1 MAKDDQKKS
10 NKGMFIIIIVILLLV
25 IVVGG
30 IAAFFI
36 ISKTLGKGV
45 EGEKKIVE
53 EVLSLDEFIVNIND
67 PSLNKYVKFKLAV
80 TYDSKDKDI
89 LEDINSNIHR
99 IKDGII
105 SIFKEKR
112 ASDIN
117 DNNGIEQIKQEIRQ
131 KINFVLEDN
140 EVISVYF
147 TDLLIH

>member
-1 MAKDDQKKS
+1 MAKDNQKKS
-10 NKGMFIIIIVILLLV
+10 NKGMLIIIVILLLV
-25 IVVGG
+25 VVVGG
-30 IAAFFI
+30 VAGFFI
-36 ISKTLGKGV
+36 ITKTLNKGA
-45 EGEKKIVE
+45 EEEKKIIE

-80 TYDSKDKDI
+80 TYDSKDKDV
-89 LEDINSNIHR
+89 LEDINSNVHK

-117 DNNGIEQIKQEIRQ
+117 DNNGIEQIKQEIKQ

-140 EVISVYF
+140 EIISVYF